1 MPACVRHINLVIFLF
16 LMLAVSGQNL
26 VYNPSFELY
35 TNCPQ
40 HLGSFHKDVLHW
52 SAPTAGSTD
61 YFNACSE
68 AMGTPENFNGAQ
80 RPRFGEG
87 YAGIYLYAPDDYR
100 EYLQANLI
108 TGLVKG
114 ERYLVSFYVSL
125 AERSDFAI
133 SDFGLCFSDQAVVSP
148 IKNTL
153 TKMQLYK
160 NKGHQ
165 FTFLDLKNGKYLKN
179 SRDWYKVEGAF
190 TAKGGERY
198 LVIGNFKNNIQTRK
212 HHLKKRAKQGAYYY
226 IDMVEVRPERSVL
239 SKNKL
244 LAVGQSGKG
253 EIYRLDKTHVFK
265 DVLFVFD
272 DHLLSATAMT
282 ELDRVYDFMKAD
294 PKLSIEINGHTD
306 DIGSPRYN
314 QKLSKKRCQAV
325 VRYLKGLG
333 LQANRIRWKAHGSQ
347 VPVAEN
353 TTEEGRAK
361 NRRVEF
367 VFRYPE
373 LEQ

>member
-1 MPACVRHINLVIFLF
+1 MPSILRNIILSICLIPVFP
-16 LMLAVSGQNL
+16 VSGQNL
-26 VYNPSFELY
+26 VYNPSFELFLK
-35 TNCPQ
+35 CPE
-40 HLGSFHKDVLHW
+40 HLGSFHEDVLHW

-61 YFNACSE
+61 YFNACSQ

-114 ERYLVSFYVSL
+114 ERYHVSFYVSL

-133 SDFGLCFSDQAVVSP
+133 SDFGLCFSDMPIASP
-148 IKNTL
+148 IKKAL

-160 NKGHQ
+160 NKQHQ
-165 FTFLDLKNGKYLKN
+165 FTFLDLKNGKYLKD
-179 SRDWYKVEGAF
+179 SRGWYKVEGSF
-190 TAKGGERY
+190 TAKGGERF
-198 LVIGNFKNNIQTRK
+198 LVIGNFKNNVQTRK

-226 IDMVEVRPERSVL
+226 IDMVEVRPERSVSDL
-239 SKNKL
+239 TAA
-244 LAVGQSGKG
+244 LAVGQSGRG

-272 DHLLSATAMT
+272 DFLLSATAMT
-282 ELDRVYDFMKAD
+282 ELDRVYDFLKAD
-294 PKLSIEINGHTD
+294 PRLHIEINGHTD
-306 DIGSPRYN
+306 DVGTARYN
-314 QKLSKKRCQAV
+314 QRLSKRRCQAV
-325 VRYLKGLG
+325 VKYLKNLG
-333 LQANRIRWKAHGSQ
+333 LQPGRIRWEAHGSR

-367 VFRYPE
+367 VFRYPQ